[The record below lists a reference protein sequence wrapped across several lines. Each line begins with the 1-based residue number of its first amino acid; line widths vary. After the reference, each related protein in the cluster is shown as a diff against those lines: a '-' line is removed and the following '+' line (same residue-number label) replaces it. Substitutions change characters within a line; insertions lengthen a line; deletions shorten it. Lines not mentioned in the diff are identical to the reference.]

1 MGECLGILLYPS
13 RRNTEINHLAISF
26 TIAFEYIYEKA
37 YVINSEGEHIIPNP
51 IFLTGSI

>member
-37 YVINSEGEHIIPNP
+37 YVINPEGEHIIPNP